1 MVDWKKN
8 KLNRGKSKYKGLG
21 KGEVG
26 GIGEVV
32 KFAWPLKKI
41 VLVAG
46 VREGKGK
53 WKESPLEIR

>member
-8 KLNRGKSKYKGLG
+8 KPNRGKSKYKGLG

-32 KFAWPLKKI
+32 KFAWPL
-41 VLVAG
+41 
-46 VREGKGK
+46 
-53 WKESPLEIR
+53 